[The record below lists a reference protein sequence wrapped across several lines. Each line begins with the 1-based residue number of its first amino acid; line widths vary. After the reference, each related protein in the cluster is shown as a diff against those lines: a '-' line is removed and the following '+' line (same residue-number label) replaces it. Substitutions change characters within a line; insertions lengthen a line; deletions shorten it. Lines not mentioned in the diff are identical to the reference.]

1 MDKKDLKKKKPAD
14 ETPEVSA
21 ADAIKALEA
30 LTEET
35 AAKAADVGEAKAEAE
50 QAVSAEVSKIE
61 GAAETAEG
69 GDATDAEKT
78 AETAAVHGA
87 DMLKDTVVRVSDD
100 DAKVEKKYTKK
111 ELKELEKQRKAL
123 HKQYH
128 ISNWEILRN
137 YKNYNDS
144 EKKHYRY
151 IFGRRIGDKVWPV
164 FRFLIIFGLSFV
176 ILYPILYMIS
186 CAFRPQDEMY
196 DPSVMWIPKH
206 IIFTNV
212 TDVWNYIE
220 YPKILWNTVSV
231 NIVCSLIQVVTCAIT
246 GYGFARFKFKGKGI
260 LFMIVILQIIVP
272 VQIILIPQFQ
282 QFRYFDIFGIIG
294 LIDPEHH
301 RFGINLI
308 DSPVA
313 LYLQAFFV
321 NGIRA
326 GLFVLLFRQFF
337 RGLPKE
343 LEDAAHLDGCG
354 PFSTFVRI
362 MVPNARTS
370 FLTVF
375 IFSIVWYWNDSYVSG
390 MFLSGDKSKTVA
402 LMTNN
407 LWMTIAQKLNGG
419 DAPTGNASDYIVWVQ
434 AGCMLT
440 ILPILI
446 IYCFL
451 QKQFVEGIERSGI
464 TGM

>member
-1 MDKKDLKKKKPAD
+1 MAKKDLKKQNPAD

-30 LTEET
+30 LTGQS
-35 AAKAADVGEAKAEAE
+35 ADQAEVNEKAEAFK
-50 QAVSAEVSKIE
+50 SDMDK
-61 GAAETAEG
+61 AAAQEAKKEEEN
-69 GDATDAEKT
+69 AKS
-78 AETAAVHGA
+78 AAVKTNTHAA
-87 DMLKDTVVRVSDD
+87 DALRNTVVRVSDD
-100 DAKVEKKYTKK
+100 DAKTEKKYTRK

-151 IFGRRIGDKVWPV
+151 IFGRRVGDKVWPI

-176 ILYPILYMIS
+176 ILYPILYMVS
-186 CAFRPQDEMY
+186 CAFRPQEEMY
-196 DPSVMWIPKH
+196 DPSVMWIPKN
-206 IIFTNV
+206 FTVDNV
-212 TDVWNYIE
+212 VDTWKAMK
-220 YPKILWNTVSV
+220 YPSILWNTVKI
-231 NIVCSLIQVVTCAIT
+231 NIVCSLIQVITCAVT
-246 GYGFARFKFKGKGI
+246 GYGFARFKFWGKGF
-260 LFMIVILQIIVP
+260 LFIFVILQIIVP
-272 VQIILIPQFQ
+272 IQIILIPQFQ
-282 QFRYFDIFGIIG
+282 QFRYFEIFGIFG
-294 LIDPEHH
+294 LINPKDWKY
-301 RFGINLI
+301 GINLI
-308 DSPVA
+308 NTPA
-313 LYLQAFFV
+313 AMYLQAFFV

-354 PFSTFVRI
+354 PFSTFLRI
-362 MVPNARTS
+362 MVPNAKTS

-390 MFLSGDKSKTVA
+390 MYVPGDSAKTVA

-407 LWMTIAQKLNGG
+407 LWMTISQYKNGG
-419 DAPTGNASDYIVWVQ
+419 EAPTGNASDWIVWIQ
-434 AGCMLT
+434 AGAMLT

-451 QKQFVEGIERSGI
+451 QRQFVEGIERSGI